1 MKCVC
6 ASLSPGITVRP
17 PASMT
22 LVFSP
27 LKELNSDSD
36 PTARMRSPLMA
47 IASPRGLRGSS
58 VLTRALTISVSA
70 GSCTPLGPQPL
81 SAASPTLPLRKSR
94 REPIPHLHVF
104 RLEFDARSLGLR
116 QQQRRKVL
124 LGHAL
129 PDHLLQ
135 HVARNG
141 GERHRD
147 VEFAPRV
154 QAQVEILAQ
163 QLRRKRD
170 MEVEVHQRRRL
181 ITREHRTHYALVEE
195 VEE

>member
-6 ASLSPGITVRP
+6 ASFRPGMTVRP
-17 PASMT
+17 PASII

-58 VLTRALTISVSA
+58 VLTRALTISVSG
-70 GSCTPLGPQPL
+70 GSCTPMVPQPL

-104 RLEFDARSLGLR
+104 RLEFDARSLCLR
-116 QQQRRKVL
+116 QQQCGKVL

-135 HVARNG
+135 DVARDRG
-141 GERHRD
+141 YRHRH
-147 VEFAPRV
+147 VELAAGV
-154 QAQVEILAQ
+154 QAQVQ
-163 QLRRKRD
+163 
-170 MEVEVHQRRRL
+170 V
-181 ITREHRTHYALVEE
+181 
-195 VEE
+195 